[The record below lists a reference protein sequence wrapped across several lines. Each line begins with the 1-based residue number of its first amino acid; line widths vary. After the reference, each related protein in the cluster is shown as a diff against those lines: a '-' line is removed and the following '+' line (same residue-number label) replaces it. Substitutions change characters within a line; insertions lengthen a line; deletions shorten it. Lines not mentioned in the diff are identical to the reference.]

1 MGRPNIAVSRMPP
14 PYAVRPQEMLARCCC
29 YLLIL
34 AQIRATARA
43 LCERTAMA
51 VAWLNRNF
59 FTDSISAISTKPRQ
73 GQSIAIASQPL
84 VKCFRR
90 RSQGYLSGIR
100 SSFDRATDPARD
112 RLRRGKDL
120 RMAEGEEPQSTKRSR

>member
-1 MGRPNIAVSRMPP
+1 
-14 PYAVRPQEMLARCCC
+14 
-29 YLLIL
+29 
-34 AQIRATARA
+34 ATARA

-120 RMAEGEEPQSTKRSR
+120 RMAEGEEPQSTKRSRATTRQDNNARISHGGCRNSVADGCAPASHGG

>member
-34 AQIRATARA
+34 AQIRATALA

-51 VAWLNRNF
+51 VA
-59 FTDSISAISTKPRQ
+59 
-73 GQSIAIASQPL
+73 
-84 VKCFRR
+84 C
-90 RSQGYLSGIR
+90 
-100 SSFDRATDPARD
+100 PARD

-120 RMAEGEEPQSTKRSR
+120 RMAEGEEPQSTKRSRTTTRQDNNARISHGGCRNSVADGCAPASHGG